1 MAVTLPAQAANP
13 VCVKAAAAWPASVSG
28 RTTVATDPAD
38 PAVHAWGDPAIVARC
53 GVAAPGPTTDDCL
66 TVNGVDWVAT
76 PLSDGTRF
84 VTYGRDP
91 AVEVLIPKGG
101 RPGGFA
107 AAGVHRRRPGA
118 ARDRPPLQLT
128 GQRRPRGRC
137 SASVTSSSMSSG

>member
-1 MAVTLPAQAANP
+1 VPAKGSDP

-28 RTTVATDPAD
+28 RPSVATDPAD
-38 PAVHAWGDPAIVARC
+38 AAVHAWGDPAIVARC

-91 AVEVLIPKGG
+91 ALEVLIPKGDV
-101 RPGGFA
+101 PEASLLPVFA
-107 AAGVHRRRPGA
+107 AAAQALPE
-118 ARDRPPLQLT
+118 T
-128 GQRRPRGRC
+128 GRRC
-137 SASVTSSSMSSG
+137 S